1 MKVLIIIPTY
11 NEEANIVRVVTN
23 IHNTLPDYDYV
34 VVNDGSLDN
43 TSDVCRKNGFK
54 LIDLPANLGLAGA
67 FQTGMKYAWK
77 NGYDAAIQFDGDGQ
91 HRAEYIP
98 ELVKQMELTCSDIVI
113 GSRFVTKRKPFTPRM
128 IGSRLL
134 AFLILATTGKHLKDP
149 TSGMRLYGHNVIKEH
164 ALELN
169 YAPEPDTLA
178 YLINNGCKISEVQ
191 VEMDERQNGKS
202 YLGFLGSY
210 HYMFKQVISIIFV
223 QWFRKPTLLKKKN

>member
-1 MKVLIIIPTY
+1 MKVLIIIPAY
-11 NEEANIVRVVTN
+11 NEESNIVRVVTN
-23 IHNTLPDYDYV
+23 IHKLLPDYDYV
-34 VVNDGSLDN
+34 VINDGSLDN
-43 TSDVCRKNGFK
+43 TAQVCRNNNFR

-98 ELVKQMELTCSDIVI
+98 ELVKQMELTDSDIVI
-113 GSRFVTKRKPFTPRM
+113 GSRFVSKRKPFTPRM

-134 AFLILATTGKHLKDP
+134 AFLIFCTTGKHLKDP
-149 TSGMRLYGHNVIKEH
+149 TSGMRLYGHNVIKEY

-178 YLINNGCKISEVQ
+178 YLLNNGCKISEVQ

-210 HYMFKQVISIIFV
+210 HYMFKQVISIVFV
-223 QWFRKPTLLKKKN
+223 QWFRKPTLLKKKK